1 MGASL
6 ANGTRAIVLGAGAV
20 GLCCARELR
29 RAGFQVTVVDSG
41 APGAGCSLGNAGLV
55 TPSHVV
61 PLAAPGLVWQGM
73 KWMFDSASPF
83 YIRPRLD
90 FGLLAWLGRFAWA
103 SRKSNCDAATPV
115 LRDLLAESRRLFD
128 DLATGPSAL
137 DFGFQGLGLL
147 MLHATKEGRDGCH
160 HEAEL
165 AQRLGLQPRVVA
177 GAELEAL
184 EPGVLIKAGEAV
196 FYPDD
201 AHLDPARFTAAL
213 AEEAEASGVAF
224 IRASASGF
232 RVEGGRV
239 KALRTAGGDIDGD
252 VFVLAA
258 GSASPALLKPLGL
271 KLPLQP
277 GKGYSFDVA
286 PSRLPRLPSILTE
299 ARVAVTPLGSK
310 LRLAGT
316 MELSGM
322 DLSIQPKRVAA
333 IHKAPKAFLDL
344 ELPPLPDAP
353 WAGLRPCSPD
363 GLPYIG
369 AFGSVPNL
377 IAATGHAML
386 GIGLAPV
393 TGKLVAEVAGGTAPA
408 LPLGPFSPD
417 RFG

>member
-1 MGASL
+1 MGAAIQGS
-6 ANGTRAIVLGAGAV
+6 RAIVLGAGAV

-29 RAGFQVTVVDSG
+29 HAGFDVTVVDGG
-41 APGAGCSLGNAGLV
+41 APGAGCSFGNAGLV
-55 TPSHVV
+55 TPSHFV
-61 PLAAPGLVWQGM
+61 PLAAPGLVWQGL

-103 SRKSNCDAATPV
+103 SRRSTCEAATPL
-115 LRDLLAESRRLFD
+115 LRDLLAESRRMFD
-128 DLATGPSAL
+128 GLAPL
-137 DFGFQGLGLL
+137 DFGFTGLGLL
-147 MLHATKEGRDGCH
+147 MLHATKEGRDACH

-165 AQRLGLQPRVVA
+165 AQSLGLAPRVVA

-184 EPGVLIKAGEAV
+184 EPGGLVKAGEAV

-201 AHLDPARFTAAL
+201 AHLDPARFSAAL
-213 AEEAEASGVAF
+213 AADGAAAGVTFLRSA
-224 IRASASGF
+224 ASGF
-232 RVEGGRV
+232 RVEQGRV
-239 KALRTAGGDIDGD
+239 KAVRIAKGDLEGD

-258 GSASPALLKPLGL
+258 GSASASLVKPLGL
-271 KLPLQP
+271 RLPLQP

-299 ARVAVTPLGSK
+299 TRVAVTPMGQN

-322 DLSIQPKRVAA
+322 DLSIQPRRVEA
-333 IHKAPKAFLDL
+333 IHQAPNAFLDL
-344 ELPPLPDAP
+344 ELPPVPESP

-369 AFGSVPNL
+369 AFGAIPNL

-393 TGKLVAEVAGGTAPA
+393 TGKLVADVASGTAPA
-408 LPLGPFSPD
+408 LPLAAFRPD
-417 RFG
+417 RFR